1 MSEQIAVLERSAIR
15 RLDPEDAI
23 AQAKKWADALMRV
36 VKETR
41 IAVNISGRE
50 YLKVEAWQTLARF
63 NYCWIDTEWTRDIKD
78 EEGRV
83 LGVEARARL
92 MSLDTGQSL
101 GGAEGSCMMDEE
113 LEGRDGQVIER
124 WSEYYAV
131 KSMAQ
136 TRAQGKVG
144 RMAYAWV
151 AVLAGYE
158 STPAE
163 EMTGVS
169 RGKQNLCPKCG
180 KSAIIK
186 GKAEYGGGWLCFG
199 KKGGCGAKFTDA
211 EWEAAGDTQVVNPV
225 NTAASGPASPAT
237 GDSGSVTT
245 AASPVGGE
253 AAHPHEDKDF
263 LLGRIKAVAD
273 KMGMK
278 ASERAELW
286 KKHCGPGAT
295 PEQVDTAAL
304 ADLYTTLVALSGKK

>member
-1 MSEQIAVLERSAIR
+1 MSQETLAIPERLSPIR

-23 AQAKKWADALMRV
+23 EQAKKWADALMKV
-36 VKETR
+36 VKDTK

-63 NYCWIDTEWTRDIKD
+63 NYCWIDTEWTKDIKD

-92 MSLDTGQSL
+92 MSLDTGQCL
-101 GGAEGSCMMDEE
+101 GGAEGACMFDEE
-113 LEGRDGQVIER
+113 LERRDGEAVER
-124 WSEYYAV
+124 WSDYYAV
-131 KSMAQ
+131 RSMAQ

-163 EMTGVS
+163 EMSGSVRS
-169 RGKQNLCPKCG
+169 DQKVCPKCQ
-180 KSAIIK
+180 KPAIIK
-186 GKAEYGGGWLCFG
+186 GKTEYGGGWLCFK

-211 EWEAAGDTQVVNPV
+211 EWVMAHAEAIQENPEG
-225 NTAASGPASPAT
+225 TPPLAESPF
-237 GDSGSVTT
+237 
-245 AASPVGGE
+245 GGE
-253 AAHPHEDKDF
+253 AARPQEDKDF

-278 ASERAELW
+278 ASERAALW
-286 KKHCGPGAT
+286 QKHCPGAT
-295 PEQVDTAAL
+295 PETVDQAAL
-304 ADLYTTLVALSGKK
+304 ADLYAVLVVLSGKK

>member
-1 MSEQIAVLERSAIR
+1 MTQEALVATERPSAIR

-36 VKETR
+36 VKETK

-92 MSLDTGQSL
+92 MNLDTGQSL

-113 LEGRDGQVIER
+113 LETRDGQTIER
-124 WSEYYAV
+124 WGDYYAV

-163 EMTGVS
+163 EMTGV
-169 RGKQNLCPKCG
+169 RQADQRVCPKCE
-180 KSAIIK
+180 KPAIIK
-186 GKAEYGGGWLCFG
+186 GKTEFGGGWLCFK

-211 EWEAAGDTQVVNPV
+211 EWEAGQLASEPAPEPAPPTPPYENPL
-225 NTAASGPASPAT
+225 
-237 GDSGSVTT
+237 
-245 AASPVGGE
+245 GGE
-253 AAHPHEDKDF
+253 AAHPQEDKDF

-278 ASERAELW
+278 ASQRAELW
-286 KKHCGPGAT
+286 KKHCEGAT
-295 PEQVDTAAL
+295 PETVDQAAL
-304 ADLYTTLVALSGKK
+304 ADLYAALVALSGKK

>member
-1 MSEQIAVLERSAIR
+1 MTQEALVVTERSSAIR

-36 VKETR
+36 VKETK

-113 LEGRDGQVIER
+113 LETRDGQTVER
-124 WSEYYAV
+124 WGDYYAV

-163 EMTGVS
+163 EMTGVARAS
-169 RGKQNLCPKCG
+169 DQKLCPKCQ
-180 KSAIIK
+180 KPAIIQ
-186 GKAEYGGGWLCFG
+186 GKAEYGGGWLCFK
-199 KKGGCGAKFTDA
+199 KKGGCGTKFTDA
-211 EWEAAGDTQVVNPV
+211 EWAMEQAPAHTDKPEPVSTAGEPGTEG
-225 NTAASGPASPAT
+225 TAIGPDA
-237 GDSGSVTT
+237 
-245 AASPVGGE
+245 VGE
-253 AAHPHEDKDF
+253 RSI
-263 LLGRIKAVAD
+263 LLSKIKAAFD
-273 KMGMK
+273 KK
-278 ASERAELW
+278 NILAERRRKVWYQYAE
-286 KKHCGPGAT
+286 GAT
-295 PEQVDTAAL
+295 PESVDLAILHEILKFAMAL
-304 ADLYTTLVALSGKK
+304 